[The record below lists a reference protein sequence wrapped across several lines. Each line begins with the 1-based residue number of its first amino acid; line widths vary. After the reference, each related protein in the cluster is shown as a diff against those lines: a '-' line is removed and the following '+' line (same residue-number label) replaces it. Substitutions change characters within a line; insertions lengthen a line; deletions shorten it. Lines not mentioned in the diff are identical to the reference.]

1 MITQSTGCDFGED
14 NYIAIRLCCD
24 FHDGMT
30 KNSRNK
36 EYEWQDVYNSRR
48 KKCILSVYLILFSSF
63 MCQYSK
69 VVDSNK
75 LSIGIHRYLVTAI
88 PPVISFNSNT
98 IPCMIE

>member
-48 KKCILSVYLILFSSF
+48 KKCILSVYLILLCVSIQRSS
-63 MCQYSK
+63 
-69 VVDSNK
+69 
-75 LSIGIHRYLVTAI
+75 IVT
-88 PPVISFNSNT
+88 N
-98 IPCMIE
+98 CL

>member
-48 KKCILSVYLILFSSF
+48 RKMYIVCLSHSF
-63 MCQYSK
+63 FFFYVSVFK
-69 VVDSNK
+69 
-75 LSIGIHRYLVTAI
+75 GRR
-88 PPVISFNSNT
+88 
-98 IPCMIE
+98 